1 LTYNF
6 NLGNG
11 ATGTDNGNV
20 IQIAN
25 GKDPA
30 RTQNFTYDALNR
42 IQQAYTNGPN
52 WGETFGPLATLP
64 GVAPATPGIDAWGN
78 LTNRSGVTGKTLT
91 EALSCPASANNQL
104 TTCFTYDAA
113 GNLIKNGTATYT
125 YDAENRIITT
135 AGTSYIYDG
144 DGQRIEK
151 CTAGATAGTCSSI
164 ATGTYYWKQGDGGT
178 IAETDLHG
186 NWTAAYGIIRGKIAS
201 RVDLPANTLHYYFND
216 HLGTT
221 SVVTSAAGVVQKES
235 DYFPYGGEIAIVSG
249 DANRYKF
256 TGKERDSES
265 GLDMFGA
272 RYYGSSLGR
281 FMTPDPLYLELRRLG
296 DPQQLNLYSYTR
308 NNPLKFIDATGLD
321 VTCSGDRCDDN
332 LKALQKDTSFKVA
345 MDKNGKI
352 GTEGDIDIKHLSKS
366 EKQLLKAIGDT
377 KHHVSINAI
386 GGAKDSSVFFGASH
400 GASHT
405 IAFDQ
410 TALLDTAKN
419 AGGMT
424 SAQLVGHEI
433 VEGYAE
439 SKGTSLKNAHNFA
452 DRFFPGFDDPIGA
465 SPGART
471 ATDLLSIYLL
481 YPIHGTGVTE
491 NIEVKFNTP
500 IPIQAIN
507 DKTAQRTPGFPVDVE
522 KQR

>member
-1 LTYNF
+1 
-6 NLGNG
+6 
-11 ATGTDNGNV
+11 V

-25 GKDPA
+25 GKDGN

-52 WGETFGPLATLP
+52 WGETFGPLATGP

-113 GNLIKNGTATYT
+113 GNLIQNGTATYT

-151 CTAGATAGTCSSI
+151 CTAGATAGTCSAT

-186 NWTAAYGIIRGKIAS
+186 NWTTAYGIIRGKIAS

-272 RYYGSSLGR
+272 RYYSSSLGR
-281 FMTPDPLYLELRRLG
+281 FITPDWAAKATAVPYANFG
-296 DPQQLNLYSYTR
+296 NPQSLNLYSYVQ
-308 NNPLKFIDATGLD
+308 NNPTTVGDPDGHLRPITVEDLDRLAAKVWKAIDGTVKGVENFYDKNAINIGTAIMLGGTAMASGGEDPEELEVD
-321 VTCSGDRCDDN
+321 EERMMMQQRQVAPAEPSASPNEGVYEFPDAKAPGKTYVGQSGDMPSRLEQHTRSGKLEEGANVKTTPVAGGKTTREVAETDRIKE
-332 LKALQKDTSFKVA
+332 LGGKSSVPGSQTSNQRNPVSDKR
-345 MDKNGKI
+345 MEKIKNG
-352 GTEGDIDIKHLSKS
+352 S
-366 EKQLLKAIGDT
+366 Q
-377 KHHVSINAI
+377 
-386 GGAKDSSVFFGASH
+386 
-400 GASHT
+400 
-405 IAFDQ
+405 Q
-410 TALLDTAKN
+410 
-419 AGGMT
+419 
-424 SAQLVGHEI
+424 
-433 VEGYAE
+433 
-439 SKGTSLKNAHNFA
+439 
-452 DRFFPGFDDPIGA
+452 
-465 SPGART
+465 
-471 ATDLLSIYLL
+471 
-481 YPIHGTGVTE
+481 
-491 NIEVKFNTP
+491 
-500 IPIQAIN
+500 
-507 DKTAQRTPGFPVDVE
+507 
-522 KQR
+522 